1 MTTHERNTMNLR
13 LLMSYAVYA
22 AALIVPAVVKSKN
35 IHRQES
41 GTREDLRLQR
51 EMLKDLYD
59 TKAFQ
64 SALPSQ
70 QQNMINAIIKNRP

>member
-1 MTTHERNTMNLR
+1 MNIR

-22 AALIVPAVVKSKN
+22 AALIVPAVVKSKH

-41 GTREDLRLQR
+41 ENREDLQIKR

-59 TKAFQ
+59 SKAFQ

-70 QQNMINAIIKNRP
+70 QRSMINAVIKKDPWDL